1 MAGQANR
8 SWVTLI
14 QDDRRVGRFDAGP
27 DQSVL
32 AATDAAALDMEY
44 GCRDGS
50 CVRCIARLLDGEV
63 RYQLEPSALTEEQ
76 RDAGFV
82 LLCIAEPVSDCR
94 FEIGR
99 RVLEDAFPQ
108 LWPRES
114 GFR

>member
-1 MAGQANR
+1 MAGQADPFG
-8 SWVTLI
+8 VTLI
-14 QDDRRVGRFDAGP
+14 QGERQVGRFDVGP

-32 AATDAAALDMEY
+32 AAIDAGALDMQY

-50 CVRCIARLLDGEV
+50 CVRCIGRLLDGEV
-63 RYQLEPSALTEEQ
+63 RYQREPSALSDDQ
-76 RDAGFV
+76 RAAGFV
-82 LLCIAEPVSDCR
+82 LLCIAEPMSDCR

-108 LWPRES
+108 LWPGET